1 MSNEE
6 NGLRAVADFRRRLAR
21 AAKDLPR
28 SERDQLLEQIN
39 AHFDD
44 AISPLSSTEEVHA
57 VLEALGS
64 PEAIAAAARTASG
77 SSSSRTWLHRLRLTW
92 VLVGILVAVPTLF
105 TPLGVWGTY
114 LQLAFL
120 AVAVV
125 ATAKASP
132 REAAPLYLI
141 ATCGLSSGVLLPL
154 LLVQRFGVPSQLS
167 NSAVGLALQWQ
178 SGVLISPFLIGL
190 IIGVLWLRRVAGARL
205 EPLPT

>member
-6 NGLRAVADFRRRLAR
+6 NGLRDVADFRRRLAR

-28 SERDQLLEQIN
+28 YKRDQLLEQIN

-44 AISPLSSTEEVHA
+44 AISPLSSTAEVHA

-64 PEAIAAAARTASG
+64 PEAIAAAARTASDASG
-77 SSSSRTWLHRLRLTW
+77 GRTRLHRQRLAW

-105 TPLGVWGTY
+105 TPLGVWGIY

-125 ATAKASP
+125 ATAKARP

-141 ATCGLSSGVLLPL
+141 GTCGLCSGILLPVFL
-154 LLVQRFGVPSQLS
+154 FQRVSVPGRSRIPRGCCFFNGSPLNLS
-167 NSAVGLALQWQ
+167 PPSCSA
-178 SGVLISPFLIGL
+178 
-190 IIGVLWLRRVAGARL
+190 
-205 EPLPT
+205 